1 MQVDQVAVILVEPTH
16 PGNIGAAAR
25 AMKNMGLSDLRLVR
39 PARFPDA
46 EATARASGAD
56 DLLAAATVHEGLG
69 EALAGV
75 QWVVGTTARKREM
88 SNPVQ
93 TPDEAAATAVGQAN
107 AGRPAAL
114 VFGRE
119 RSGLTNEELDR
130 CDRLVHIPTAEAY
143 SSLNLAQAVQIL
155 VYEVQV
161 AATRGAPSGTRADTP
176 AVAGGEVMEG
186 LFQHF
191 ERLIRDVAF
200 LDPQNPQRTYRR
212 LRRILRRAG
221 LAEGEVF
228 FLRGFLAACEKRIHG
243 WTPRKKKGETDDE
256 GRES

>member
-1 MQVDQVAVILVEPTH
+1 MQVDQVAVILVEPSH
-16 PGNIGAAAR
+16 PGNIGATAR
-25 AMKNMGLSDLRLVR
+25 AMKNMGLGDLRLVQ
-39 PARFPDA
+39 PDCFPDA

-56 DLLAAATVHEGLG
+56 DLLATATVHDDLRQ
-69 EALAGV
+69 ALAGV
-75 QWVVGTTARKREM
+75 QWVVGTTARQRQM

-93 TPDEAAATAVGQAN
+93 SPSEAAGTVIRQA
-107 AGRPAAL
+107 AGGRPAAL

-119 RSGLTNEELDR
+119 RSGLTNEELDL
-130 CDRLVHIPTAEAY
+130 CDRLVHIPTAESY

-161 AATRGAPSGTRADTP
+161 AAKRGTAPGEEPGTP
-176 AVAGGEVMEG
+176 AEAGGEVMEG
-186 LFQHF
+186 MFQHF

-221 LAEGEVF
+221 LSEGEVF

-243 WTPRKKKGETDDE
+243 WTPRKGKGETDGD

>member
-1 MQVDQVAVILVEPTH
+1 MQEPSVAVILVEPSH

-56 DLLAAATVHEGLG
+56 DILHRAGVYAGLD

-75 QWVVGTTARKREM
+75 QWVVGTTARDRAI
-88 SNPVQ
+88 SYPVQ
-93 TPDEAAATAVGQAN
+93 TPAEAASGLVARAED
-107 AGRPAAL
+107 GRPSAIL
-114 VFGRE
+114 FGRE
-119 RSGLTNEELDR
+119 RSGLSNEELDR
-130 CDRLVHIPTAEAY
+130 CDRLVRIPTAAY

-155 VYEVQV
+155 AYEVFM
-161 AATRGAPSGTRADTP
+161 AADAARRAALDGAEA

-191 ERLIRDVAF
+191 ERVIRDVSF
-200 LDPQNPQRTYRR
+200 LDPQNPKRTFRR
-212 LRRILRRAG
+212 MRRILQRAQLG
-221 LAEGEVF
+221 EAEVA

-243 WTPRKKKGETDDE
+243 WTPRKRNLDKDT
-256 GRES
+256 RS